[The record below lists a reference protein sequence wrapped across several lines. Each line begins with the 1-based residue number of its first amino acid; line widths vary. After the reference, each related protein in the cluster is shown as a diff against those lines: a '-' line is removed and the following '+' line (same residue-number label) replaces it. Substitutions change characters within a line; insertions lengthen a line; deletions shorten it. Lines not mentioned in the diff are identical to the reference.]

1 MLNCDGAYLSP
12 SCAPAHEGER
22 YAQEID
28 REGEERRRAKE
39 EDSERERERERTG
52 GLEGGMKGGRLHL

>member
-12 SCAPAHEGER
+12 SCAGAHEGER
-22 YAQEID
+22 YAQERD

-39 EDSERERERERTG
+39 EDSE
-52 GLEGGMKGGRLHL
+52 